1 MMTDQFV
8 TFCTEV
14 SVGWIQMG
22 YWRDTGKS
30 EYEEEEGL
38 EDLNNLNDD
47 IQWFRLNYKC
57 GDIKICLI
65 KTVT

>member
-14 SVGWIQMG
+14 SAGWIQMG
-22 YWRDTGKS
+22 YGRDTGTS
-30 EYEEEEGL
+30 EYEEEE
-38 EDLNNLNDD
+38 DLGDVNNLNDD
-47 IQWFRLNYKC
+47 IQWFRLNSKC
-57 GDIKICLI
+57 DDIKICLI